1 MAKIRT
7 LEFLPEIFKTSTN
20 AQFLGATLDQLV
32 NEPKTETLQGYV
44 GSKFGYGVNAK
55 DYYVTEPN
63 KTRTDYQLAP
73 GTAFLNTNQSTAKDF
88 LTYPELIDALQLK
101 GGVTLDN
108 SRLFKSQFYS
118 WDSFTDLDKLINFN
132 QYYWIPDGPPA
143 VTVASA
149 TVFSESDYIVT
160 DTSNAYSIKALGAA
174 SGSLN
179 PTLTLLRGGSYRFAV
194 NQETQFWIQ
203 GVPGVTGLDGAE
215 DTRQVLGVNNNGAST
230 GYVTFTV
237 PSREAQNEFL
247 FPGNNTVGVVST
259 KLFSE
264 INGLTVSQVGNI
276 DGLTSLEGLT
286 VMFYQT
292 DEPNEVGFV
301 QSFFDESGANYDV
314 NLTSPQIVA
323 PVTLSIN
330 ETTATQLKLS
340 SGTTADLTQNQTVT
354 FTAVPEADPL
364 LGGLDVDTI
373 YYVKDIVD
381 ATTFTISL
389 TLNGATLSLTPETG
403 TMIANINE
411 GLWEEGFYTNVNEN
425 FYTITYVGDP
435 TDPTIRLIP
444 AGVIPTE
451 EKITAEFGTSYIGL
465 DFYRSLAGEITR
477 VPYLSSLLD
486 TLYYQDGTNANKV
499 GSIKLIESNLTNT
512 VNVNT
517 DIIGQK
523 TFTSTNGVIFT
534 NGLKVQFNGDIV
546 PSSYLTGEYY
556 VQGVGESINLIPTTD
571 LTVPEDFTGTN
582 FIPYDSLPYSIGNF
596 DTELFIPVNQDYIT
610 VGRNSINRNAW
621 SRSNRWFHIDVI
633 NATADY
639 NNDPTIVTTYATG
652 SAKAKR
658 PIIEFYPNLKLF
670 DSGTIA
676 KAPVDFIDTRTTN
689 VFDQVANKKQYY
701 PDIETYTSYTA
712 TIAGVVGQTST
723 TITIPTTDIY
733 TKFDVNMYV
742 TDSNFALPNNTKI
755 TAIEVVGTNTVL
767 TVEFLNSTVVGQT
780 NVSIVG
786 SDTTVNNYELFS
798 GARVVFTA
806 DTNLEVRNKIYVVG
820 FSTIT
825 FGTAPVITLTEA
837 EDGLCLV
844 DDQTV
849 ALRGYNYQGST
860 FWFNGTLW
868 DEAQQK
874 LTVNQ
879 APEFDIFDKNGI
891 SLGDSTVYQGTS
903 FLGNK
908 LFAYG
913 RGTGVNDA
921 ILGFPLRY
929 SAVDN
934 VGDISFD
941 CSLNVDSFSYVTGTN
956 PVTEKVNTG
965 YVYDYSTRTKKTRE
979 LGWQTA
985 LAPSVQYQVFELEYT
1000 TGTTA
1005 EFTCDVAVI
1014 PEADDSWPRIQVYVN
1029 NVYLLDTEYTITQ
1042 TDKTTTVTLN
1052 TAPAID
1058 TPVQILILSKQ
1069 TSATAYYSIPI
1080 NLSNNP
1086 FNTDLEIADIGD
1098 IRSQY
1103 QDIFIN
1109 NPNSTGTIFGSNNLR
1124 DLGNLVPYGTKI
1136 IQNSASLVL
1145 PSVFLRKSEH
1155 NLFNALQYNSNQYVQ
1170 YKQQLVKTVNDTEW
1184 ERRFDPSYILDTAL
1198 EQIVSAKSEN
1208 DSFFWSDMLPSQAPY
1223 KSNVYNFANALEE
1236 SIYPLAQTYDFTE
1249 ANYKGVLV
1257 YLTRTTSGT
1266 TTTTQLIRDVDYVV
1280 STTAPSLTVTK
1291 DLEAGDIVTIK
1302 EYNQTYGNFVPNTPT
1317 KLGLYPKWKPEIVL
1331 DPNYSTPTYMLRGHD
1346 GSYTSLYTLDYTPA
1360 TGLTDFRDQALLEFE
1375 TRIYTN
1381 IKLSTI
1387 VPIEAYE
1394 VLPGFFRES
1403 TYSTEDYL
1411 KIYASQFLNWAGQ
1424 NRIDYKTQT
1433 GYTSANEFSYNYFES
1448 GNKLT
1453 DTPIYQGY
1461 WRGVYEYFYGTS
1473 QPNVAPWEML
1483 GFSQIPSWWT
1493 TRYGPAP
1500 YTKDN
1505 GVMWGD
1511 IEAGIIYNTGGTTS
1525 VTVDELK
1532 RPGLSKIIPVDDHG
1546 DLLSPFDALIGNYD
1560 ANTFKRDWK
1569 VGDDAPAEFSYR
1581 RSSAYP
1587 YDLMRIFALTRPAD
1601 FFNLS
1606 ADLDNYKYNTEFK
1619 QYLVND
1625 RSHLNISN
1633 IEIYGSGT
1641 AKTSYINW
1649 IVDYE
1654 KQQGVDATT
1663 EITKLLDNLDVRLV
1677 YRLAGFSDK
1686 TLLKFFVEKATPN
1699 SDNSSLLI
1707 PDESYSVLLHDNQ
1720 PNDQLKFSS
1729 VIIQVV
1735 ENGWKVFGNSQ
1746 DQAYFTIDTPINNG
1760 KTSEVAVDDYSVKI
1774 AQDYTTKT
1782 VNEQLVPYGTQ
1793 FFTFQGLS
1801 QFLASYGAWLS
1812 RKGMIFDN
1820 IENGIEI
1827 NWNIMIKEYLYWTQ
1841 FNWEKGSLLT
1851 VNPSAQNLKIEK
1863 ESDIVQ
1869 PLTIEQDNFLLNQN
1883 LYPIAL
1889 KDLAIERLD
1898 TKFQSK
1904 TLNAGD
1910 VMAYGQFNM
1919 SNIEHGIVF
1928 DNNTVFNDVIYNLT
1942 TGLRQQR
1949 IYLRGTKTAEWN
1961 GTVNASGFILN
1972 QDNVYEWKTAY
1983 KYAKGEIVKYKN
1995 KFFTAIRTIEPAA
2008 KFEETNWV
2016 ETDYNDIQKGLLPNS
2031 ATRSYESTL
2040 YYNSNTANLEND
2052 ADQLSFS
2059 LIGFRPRDYL
2069 SSVNLS
2075 DITQVNVYKN
2085 LIQTKGTTNAV
2096 SAFKG
2101 TNLPTGSIDYDVY
2114 ENWAILSGE
2123 FGGTLNSN
2131 FVDFRLD
2138 QAKLT
2143 GNPGT
2148 VSLTEGTPTIG
2159 AQQEVSV
2166 HNLFNYAR
2174 PIDGPNILST
2184 LQYEDPLSLYPTAG
2198 YVNYDDVK
2206 MAAYYYNDLGLRA
2219 VNSNGKQIPINEFYV
2234 RDYMWIA
2241 NFKEQWRVYSIKPVA
2256 RVVKVTPNT
2265 NNTTTITFDT
2275 RHGLSKL
2282 DPVSFINV
2290 APNVNGYY
2298 LVTRINNLT
2307 EITINLSLEEPPTTL
2322 NGNGLG
2328 LSFVDQ
2334 RVAQPADIKDLD
2346 LNEAEFSKNTVWVDE
2361 ASDGNWGVYQKS
2373 INYSLTKNLNRADG
2387 QTFGSAVAYTPRMG
2401 YLIGDSS
2408 AGKVYR
2414 YGYNATTGN
2423 FDEDTG
2429 SLLTGATSFGTAIA
2443 YSKNLFVISE
2453 PETTADPLGT
2463 STLRIYTL
2471 NDSVLSDD
2479 ITLLQTFTS
2488 ANGSGTSLAIS
2499 EDQNYIFAGNPLDN
2513 NVDVYNRQ
2521 RIPMNVGA
2529 NIMVTGQTYIIT
2541 SVGTTDFTTIGAI
2554 ESKVGIVFVYN
2565 GDPEVGTGTV
2575 NQISYEAIGQIDGT
2589 AAPVNA
2595 QAGDKFGFSI
2605 SVDNSAD
2612 CISIGAPDTKS
2623 PTNKE
2628 KWGTNY
2634 VYSRLVQSIESQY
2647 NALPNQPQQYPLAW
2661 STLFLSRTA
2670 SDVTSSV
2677 ITANASM
2684 TGYSNGDPVVFN
2696 EGGNYGTTG
2705 ITPNQVYYLS
2715 DITGSTFKLKESR
2728 SSATTLTFTDD
2739 TVSFTVLVQTE
2750 PLLVS
2755 VNGSIVDDNNYGV
2768 GGGQITSGLRYF
2780 GDIKAGDIITI
2791 SSRNIQWV
2799 QTMVPDADDRVGVQL
2814 GYATDMTSYG
2824 SEVLMG
2830 APGEIRIDGA
2840 KQTDGSVYR
2849 YTNAGGKYGSV
2860 IGTTD
2865 TALTT
2870 DRKLL
2875 INGFLVELSSG
2886 FNATQCASLINQ
2898 YGITNVTASASEGKL
2913 IISIISSSLALV
2925 NEKLKLQAPNTDT
2938 FTELG
2943 FNIYTKTQVINAPHN
2958 VSRTLFGNTIKFDE
2972 SDSVVISAPVSTRFL
2987 GTTFDFIDDENLDND
3002 TIFDNNATR
3011 FVDTWDNAG
3020 AVYMYDYLA
3029 NYNGSIADPGAFV
3042 YAQNLNSQ
3050 DQNYGFEPQYGT
3062 ALDFTNNQVV
3072 IGTPNLSFGDLEGQ
3086 VTLFQNSGTAKDWI
3100 LYRQSAPIVD
3110 INRIQNSQIY
3120 SAETNDTLIN
3130 LDYMDP
3136 MQEKLLGVVRENID
3150 YVNSVDPATYNSEIG
3165 GVNAGLTWGADQ
3177 VGHIWFD
3184 TSKTRWINYHQNDV
3198 TYNGRFWGQVF
3209 PGSDVAC
3216 YTWVKSILAPAGYTG
3231 PGTVKTGTQYSVEAE
3246 LDASNTVTPC
3256 YYYWVRNTDI
3266 VNTEINKTL
3275 SDRTLQQYISN
3286 PSRSGVAYFAPLL
3299 QNTFALYN
3307 SQSYI
3312 NTTDSVFHIG
3322 YATGTNDDP
3331 SHQEFNLIKDGQP
3344 DDFLPGLPKLGP
3356 QTSTNRPEGLYD
3368 RLLDSLSGV
3377 DEVGEVVP
3385 NPYLPK
3391 AVQSGVLARPRQSFF
3406 FSRFLGLENYLEYAN
3421 KVLAE
3426 YPIAETR
3433 QDATYLFASGTYYNT
3448 ADYWSYINWWLPTT
3462 NPVGQYNNNTKSTVS
3477 VAIYADLAKL
3487 TVDVNTIAT
3496 VEANGDGKWEMY
3508 RYDGNE
3514 VWTRIG
3520 LENGTIEFNIY
3531 LWNYALGKT
3540 GFGDNFFDTD
3550 SFDEYPSEE
3559 TRFIIRA
3566 LNEQIYIDELVAFR
3580 NKSLIILFEYIQSET
3595 DESQNYLPWLNK
3607 TSLVDVSHVIREL
3620 KPIQNYQQDNQEFL
3634 SGYINEAK
3642 PYHVVIKDFLFKY
3655 TGIDTFQGNITDFDL
3670 PAEWNE
3676 AEQSYI
3682 SPQLVYDNVDSPSE
3696 FLPFFIWQ
3704 TPAYSNWYNNYGLSL
3719 VGQTDYQITE
3729 LNDYM
3734 TIGSVVAMVDNAS
3747 GFPINGTIQIDK
3759 EIISYSFVDR
3769 ALNILG
3775 GLQRGL
3781 NGTEPTTHLP
3791 GAKIITDLPA
3801 VVILDGGKNY
3811 IEPPKITAYI
3821 DLVKY
3826 PAPRVEAQLEAVM
3839 SVDSVISVNVINPG
3853 EGYAVLPEIR
3863 IAPAEQLFFTN
3874 ADINS
3879 TLHTIKLFAPSLQT
3893 GNLIQYKDDSTSG
3906 ATVTRLVDGQWY
3918 YINVLETVPTT
3929 VVALYTS
3936 FNDAVNE
3943 TNRVELS
3950 AGTVDGDFV
3959 LNVGAKASAV
3969 TSSSPTRE
3977 INSAM
3982 RFDRTSYTSQILD
3995 WEANVFYG
4003 SFFAGSYF
4011 NSENVASS
4019 AISLQATQPPIAD
4032 ISASAQGA
4040 VFEVVSVAND
4050 NEVLYTTFARRVTNT
4065 VSTGNKVRL
4074 NPYDESNGELNSSG
4088 STIGFYVGM
4097 PIKFAGAT
4105 IGGIVD
4111 NTVYYVNSVLNITD
4125 FTISETSGGAVK
4137 SLTTA
4142 TASSA
4147 GMSAFAGEV
4156 TDTAVLTLNYP
4167 GLLTATATEAVT
4179 NKITIPQSVI
4189 GTGGTDGFYIGI
4201 PLFFTGTMI
4210 GGIEENDVYYVTTV
4224 VDDETITISSL
4235 ATPLTTT
4242 VSATTTS
4249 TNIITVAD
4257 TTGISVNDP
4266 IIFNTMVDASGN
4278 KLTSYGG
4285 IASGTVYYVNEIV
4298 SLTELKIAVNV
4309 NVTPLA
4315 LTTVTTG
4322 SALLTN
4328 QKDTVDL
4335 TTATGSMLM
4344 NVSLPVS
4351 PGQVDG
4357 QKFTMYNT
4365 SSYYTDINTGVLTNT
4380 LDRAC
4385 YATIIG
4391 DAGEGT
4397 ENRIALS
4404 DQDRGTFNFYVG
4416 MPIQFNSVPG
4426 GAGISTGVTYFLYDF
4441 STDGDKDTYIKVDCT
4456 STSSTGNQITCADTS
4471 SLWLNMPITFTG
4483 VGLGNIVVG
4492 TEYYVKAIV
4501 DATHFTISEIAG
4513 GTVFTLANDNGPMVG
4528 TGNPWIRLKTTQ
4540 GGATQDVTIT
4550 ADTNTAFSLTQSPT
4564 TDAIFD
4570 IGYKLGGYR
4579 AILSNA
4585 GVGYAIT
4592 NKITISGNEVGGT
4605 SPTNDVTLEVDEV
4618 DANGVITS
4626 LIVSGEPNDLTTNY
4640 YLKVTGQHTLKVYSD
4655 ARMTV
4660 PVSGIGFEFG
4670 GFTTTDVTGCTS
4682 GTDSITLTSVAGFSL
4697 NDEVIFEGTV
4707 PNNTI
4712 DATTSTSYYIKS
4724 IDTGTNEVTISTNP
4738 GGSVVN
4744 VITTVSISGLT
4755 LSKAGSYAFLPEP
4768 FYFNQSIIKYLD
4780 RVYRCVISNNDPD
4793 FIIGKWEELRSD
4805 NRILNALDR
4814 VEGYYQPSINMPGVD
4829 LDQLFTGTSYPNA
4842 VYLGNA
4848 FAPEDQ
4854 FTVDTILKDEPF
4866 YPTGVSITSVLW
4878 NGTSYLA
4885 SANFDKYTGVI
4896 ASIEGQSW
4904 STKQIS
4910 NQVVGATDIVYGNGL
4925 YVMTTTNTATPIYR
4939 SNDGVTWTT
4948 NGWFTPYGALPY
4960 DSNPYSSTSL
4970 SIAAMALQSTAYR
4983 NNYYVSVG
4991 DDIVNS
4997 PDTYVWTERKTYDTQ
5012 FAVTLYGVSSIDTT
5026 GFGGFIAVGKGKK
5039 FDYSTGVTELID
5051 TNIIAYSYEPTGEF
5065 WQDGPSLTPNG
5076 LYGVTSNGTIAV
5088 AVGENDVKYQ
5098 TDNGGDWTG
5107 INEVSVV
5114 SINEPSNQ
5122 LNVTSTAGFLD
5133 ADPVRV
5139 TDSFGGL
5146 TAGTTY
5152 YVDVVGSTQVEIF
5165 TDAGL
5170 TSQVTLVDAVIP
5182 LDCRLF
5188 LYDADSQTL
5197 RDVIYADSIW
5207 MTVGDNGRIQT
5218 SSNGLRWT
5226 TRTSGTTQNLNGV
5239 TYAPET
5245 DTFKVVGDNN
5255 VILESTDSG
5264 VTWTLSGVFTVE
5276 KPVYDVKGSDF
5287 TDGYGPE
5294 ELVPGLVKD
5303 NLNMTVVSRP
5313 GTVWDA
5319 TLYSHTGFNVV
5330 SRVVAPTTEFQVD
5343 YSFDQFVQYPLDLT
5357 IQIIDAT
5364 TGLGTGLETSAYSVN
5379 WITKVITL
5387 NTPLTFAPKQSLRI
5401 DVYEVGNG
5409 NQLVKGC
5416 TDTDPIRQI
5425 AQTGFDDIYLNCN
5438 YSATFFQGSG
5448 VIRTGSH
5455 SIEVEATETIANGDT
5470 IVCVNI
5476 KDFTANDPISFQGV
5490 VFGGIAEDI
5499 TYYVKS
5505 ISTATNSI
5513 TISESYD
5520 SSTGL
5525 AGPIKSLTDAT
5536 GSMIVNIQTGTGT
5549 VWTDPLVYHNGSRLV
5564 LGKTNSISRTKASNN
5579 AITTGTT
5586 VGLSVG
5592 NRIQFAADMFGS
5604 DITPNQVYYI
5614 KTIVDNNEF
5623 TISETNGGTVV
5634 TLTDQA
5640 GISSYVTNDYA
5651 IDKQPNGIQAKLVLA
5666 NPTNYVNG
5674 TDYLVYSIFG
5684 DSGDPSQYGYSVP
5697 EIQEFIGDGS
5707 TASFAMSNYNG
5718 GDNPLN
5724 AIVEVDGLRLTN
5736 TQYEVDNGANTVLFF
5751 APPAIGAKISV
5762 LTYNN
5767 TERQYLTTQYGI
5779 AGTSGSSITTVTVTA
5794 TTHTEGTFDEDTPD
5808 TETYDQDTPTI
5819 VMYDELLD
5827 TLTCAD
5833 TSVLT
5838 VDEPIVFSNPTIGGI
5853 TAGVTYYILQIIDST
5868 TFTISLEIGGT
5879 PVTVTTDSGSMI
5891 GTSNAIT
5898 VANITNIETG
5908 QEDPLRVT
5916 QATATAATSNQITFD
5931 TTAGFVIDQQ
5941 IYFQGTNFGGLV
5953 QGTVYFVAS
5962 IVDSTT
5968 ATIKDQTGATV
5979 TLSTATGLMVTTC
5992 GGNPTTRITTGIPHS
6007 LATDQLVV
6015 LDGIYGSVELNG
6027 NSYYVRV
6034 FDQYRFEIYT
6044 QVYNPALDAVNYP
6057 VTNISTYISGG
6068 YVWRQGTFFLVTTQA
6083 TVTTASNSRIT
6094 CNSTAD
6100 LVVNNKVIFTQ
6111 QGQVAGAAVLGGL
6124 TQGTTYYIKQILSS
6138 TQFTIGLTRN
6148 AGTAV
6153 TLTDDTGIMNVTQ
6166 WEQHDVQRLWVTV
6179 NGYRL
6184 PSSKLR
6190 VGVDNEVSILTEIS
6204 PGDVVIMTNMI
6215 PNATPDEEIYLNAVN
6230 TTGEQ
6235 SIYRANVQAR
6245 TWLSQPIFPLSQV
6258 IYVGDVTRVTDNVIQ
6273 NVIAPS
6279 PVNNLYS
6286 IGLTADKNILSGVT
6300 VLNNTTGNTLDTDTY
6315 EVVVENLSPILKITD
6330 GSYISAGDSLKI
6342 TSLEGNVLYING
6354 EQIKFTT
6361 INFDNNS
6368 VSGLQRGANGTGV
6381 QEYIAKYTEVFS
6393 LLSNNRLP
6401 DLYIDQSWNSY
6412 TFNTTE
6418 GDPLQ
6423 ISTTTPAQFLQ
6434 TDIT

>member
-32 NEPKTETLQGYV
+32 NEPSTQTLQGYV

-63 KTRTDYQLAP
+63 KTRTDYQLSP
-73 GTAFLNTNQSTAKDF
+73 GTTFLNENQSTAKDF
-88 LTYPELIDALQLK
+88 VSYPELIDALKLK

-108 SRLFKSQFYS
+108 SRLFKSEFYS

-132 QYYWIPDGPPA
+132 QYYWIPEGPPA
-143 VTVASA
+143 VTIASA

-194 NQETQFWIQ
+194 NQKTQFWIQ
-203 GVPGVTGLDGAE
+203 GVPGTSGLEGAQ
-215 DTRQVLGVNNNGAST
+215 DTRQILGVNNNGANT

-247 FPGNNTVGVVST
+247 FPGSNNVGVVST

-264 INGLTVSQVGNI
+264 VNGLTVSEVGNI
-276 DGLTSLEGLT
+276 DGVTSLEGLT

-292 DEPNEVGFV
+292 SEPNEVGFV

-314 NLTSPQIVA
+314 NLTSPEIVA
-323 PVTLSIN
+323 PVTLAID

-354 FTAVPEADPL
+354 FTAVPSSDPL

-373 YYVKDIVD
+373 YYVKDIID
-381 ATTFTISL
+381 STSFTISA
-389 TLNGATLSLTPETG
+389 TLNGTTLALTPQTG
-403 TMIANINE
+403 SMVANINE

-425 FYTITYVGDP
+425 FYTITYVGDS
-435 TDPTIRLIP
+435 TNPTIRLIP
-444 AGVIPTE
+444 AGVIPTD
-451 EKITAEFGTSYIGL
+451 EKISIEFGTTYIGL
-465 DFYRSLAGEITR
+465 DFYRSQTGEILR
-477 VPYLSSLLD
+477 IPYLSALLD

-512 VNVNT
+512 VNVDT

-534 NGLKVQFNGDIV
+534 NGLKVQFNGDII

-571 LTVPEDFTGTN
+571 LVVPEDFTGTN
-582 FIPYDSLPYSIGNF
+582 YIPYDTLNYSIGNF
-596 DTELFIPVNQDYIT
+596 DTELFIPVDQDYIT
-610 VGRNSINRNAW
+610 IGRNSINRNSW
-621 SRSNRWFHIDVI
+621 SRSNRWFHVDVI

-652 SAKAKR
+652 KNKAKR

-670 DSGTIA
+670 DAGTIA
-676 KAPVDFIDTRTTN
+676 KLPVDFIDTRTTN
-689 VFDQVANKKQYY
+689 AFEQVANKKQYY

-712 TIAGVVGQTST
+712 SITGVTGTST

-733 TKFDVNMYV
+733 NTFATGMYI
-742 TDSNFALPNNTKI
+742 TDSNFALPNNTQI
-755 TAIEVVGTNTVL
+755 TDVSVSGVNTVL
-767 TVEFLNSTVVGQT
+767 TVSFANSTVVGQT

-798 GARVVFTA
+798 GARVIFTA
-806 DTNLEVRNKIYVVG
+806 DTNAEVKNKIYVVG

-825 FGTAPVITLTEA
+825 FGSAPVITLTES
-837 EDGLCLV
+837 EDSPCLV

-860 FWFNGTLW
+860 FWFNGTVW

-879 APEFDIFDKNGI
+879 APNFDIYDKNGI
-891 SLGDSTVYQGTS
+891 SFGDATVYQGTS

-913 RGTGVNDA
+913 RGTGANDA
-921 ILGFPLRY
+921 VLGFPIRY

-941 CSLNVDSFSYVTGTN
+941 CSLNVDSFSYVTGTT
-956 PVTEKVNTG
+956 PVTSKVNTG
-965 YVYDYSTRTKKTRE
+965 YVFDYSTRTTKTRE

-985 LAPSVQYQVFELEYT
+985 VAPSVQYQIFELEYT
-1000 TGTTA
+1000 KGTTA
-1005 EFTCDVAVI
+1005 EFTCDVAVLPI
-1014 PEADDSWPRIQVYVN
+1014 DTTVDSWPRIQVYVN
-1029 NVYLLDTEYTITQ
+1029 NIYQLETTYTITE
-1042 TDKTTTVTLN
+1042 TDTTTKITLN
-1052 TAPAID
+1052 TAPTVD
-1058 TPVQILILSKQ
+1058 TPIQILVLSKQ
-1069 TSATAYYSIPI
+1069 TSKTAYYSIPI

-1103 QDIFIN
+1103 QDIFVN
-1109 NPNSTGTIFGSNNLR
+1109 NPNSAGTIFGINNLR

-1136 IQNSASLVL
+1136 IQNSAPVVL

-1155 NLFNALQYNSNQYVQ
+1155 NLFDALQFNSSQYVQ
-1170 YKQQLVKTVNDTEW
+1170 YKQQLVKTVNDTDW
-1184 ERRFDPSYILDTAL
+1184 AQRFNPSYILDTAL
-1198 EQIVSAKSEN
+1198 ETMVSAKSEG
-1208 DSFFWSDMLPSQAPY
+1208 DSFFWSDMIPSQAPY
-1223 KSNVYNFANALEE
+1223 KTNTYTFANALQE
-1236 SIYPLAQTYDFTE
+1236 SIYPLTQTYNFKT

-1257 YLTRTTSGT
+1257 YLTRTTSGVT
-1266 TTTTQLIRDVDYVV
+1266 KTTQLIRDVDYIV

-1291 DLEAGDIVTIK
+1291 DLIAGDVVTIK

-1317 KLGLYPKWKPEIVL
+1317 KLGLYPKWKPEVVL
-1331 DPNYSTPTYMLRGHD
+1331 DPNYSVPTYMLRGHD
-1346 GSYTSLYTLDYTPA
+1346 GSYTSLYTLNYTPA

-1375 TRIYTN
+1375 TRIYNN
-1381 IKLSTI
+1381 IKLSTV
-1387 VPIEAYE
+1387 VPIERYE

-1403 TYSTEDYL
+1403 TYSSADFL
-1411 KIYASQFLNWAGQ
+1411 KIYGSQFLNWAGQ

-1433 GYTSANEFSYNYFES
+1433 GYTSADKFSYNYYQS
-1448 GNKLT
+1448 ANKLT
-1453 DTPIYQGY
+1453 NTVIDQGY

-1473 QPNVAPWEML
+1473 QPNIAPWEML
-1483 GFSQIPSWWT
+1483 GFSEMPTWWT
-1493 TRYGPAP
+1493 AQYGAAP
-1500 YTKDN
+1500 YTNSN
-1505 GVMWGD
+1505 GVMWAD

-1532 RPGLSKIIPVDDHG
+1532 RPGLSTILPVDDHG
-1546 DLLSPFDALIGNYD
+1546 DLLSPFDAIVGNYD

-1581 RSSAYP
+1581 RSSSYP
-1587 YDLMRIFALTRPAD
+1587 FDLMRIFALTRPAE

-1625 RSHLNISN
+1625 RSHLDIGA
-1633 IEIYGSGT
+1633 IQIYGNGT

-1649 IVDYE
+1649 IVDFE

-1663 EITKLLDNLDVRLV
+1663 EITTLLDNLDVRLV

-1686 TLLKFFVEKATPN
+1686 ALLKFFVEKATPN

-1707 PDESYSVLLHDNQ
+1707 PDESYAVLLHDNQ

-1735 ENGWKVFGNSQ
+1735 SNGWKVFGNSQ
-1746 DQAYFTIDTPINNG
+1746 TQAYFTTDTPISNG
-1760 KTSEVAVDDYSVKI
+1760 KTTSIEVDDYTVKV
-1774 AQDYTTKT
+1774 ADNYSTT
-1782 VNEQLVPYGTQ
+1782 EREELIVPYGTQ
-1793 FFTFQGLS
+1793 FYTYQALS
-1801 QFLASYGAWLS
+1801 QFLASYGAWLE
-1812 RKGMIFDN
+1812 RKGMVFDN
-1820 IENGIEI
+1820 IENGIEL
-1827 NWNIMIKEYLYWTQ
+1827 NWNVMIKEYLYWSQ
-1841 FNWEKGSLLT
+1841 FNWELGSLIT
-1851 VNPSAQNLKIEK
+1851 VNPSAQDFKIQK

-1869 PLTIEQDNFLLNQN
+1869 PLTIEQENFLLNQN
-1883 LYPIAL
+1883 LYPIAI

-1898 TKFQSK
+1898 TKFHVK
-1904 TLNAGD
+1904 TLNSGD
-1910 VMAYGQFNM
+1910 VMAYGQFNL
-1919 SNIEHGIVF
+1919 SNIEHGVVF
-1928 DNNTVFNDVIYNLT
+1928 DNNTLFNDVIYNLI
-1942 TGLRQQR
+1942 TGLRQNR

-1972 QDNVYEWKTAY
+1972 QDNVYEWKPAY

-1995 KFFTAIRTIEPAA
+1995 KFFTANKTIESAA

-2040 YYNSNTANLEND
+2040 YYNSNTANLEKD

-2085 LIQTKGTTNAV
+2085 LIKLKGTTNAV

-2101 TNLPTGSIDYDVY
+2101 TTLSTGGINYDVY

-2131 FVDFRLD
+2131 FVDFKLNE
-2138 QAKLT
+2138 AKLT
-2143 GNPGT
+2143 GNPGI
-2148 VSLTEGTPTIG
+2148 VSLTEGTPTFG

-2184 LQYEDPLSLYPTAG
+2184 LTKEDPLSLYPTAG

-2219 VNSNGKQIPINEFYV
+2219 VNSNGKQIPIQDFYV

-2241 NFKEQWRVYSIKPVA
+2241 NFKEQWRVYSIKPVG
-2256 RVVKVTPNT
+2256 RVINVTPNT
-2265 NNTTTITFDT
+2265 NNTTTITFAE

-2290 APNVNGYY
+2290 APNVDGYY
-2298 LVTRINNLT
+2298 LVTTVNNLT
-2307 EITINLSLEEPPTTL
+2307 EITINLSLEEPPTIL
-2322 NGNGLG
+2322 DGNGLG
-2328 LSFVDQ
+2328 LTFVNQ
-2334 RVAQPADIKDLD
+2334 RVAQPADIADLD

-2414 YGYNATTGN
+2414 YGYNTTTGN

-2429 SLLTGATSFGTAIA
+2429 SLLTGGTSFGTAIA

-2453 PETTADPLGT
+2453 PATTTGAFGS

-2471 NDSVLSDD
+2471 NDTVLSDD
-2479 ITLLQTFTS
+2479 ITLLQTFTGPEG
-2488 ANGSGTSLAIS
+2488 AGTSLAIS
-2499 EDQNYIFAGNPLDN
+2499 DDQEWIYSGSPLSN
-2513 NVDVYNRQ
+2513 QIEVYNRQ
-2521 RIPMNVGA
+2521 HIPLNAGFFT
-2529 NIMVTGQTYIIT
+2529 IGETYTIT
-2541 SVGTTDFTTIGAI
+2541 SVGTTDFKALGALDD
-2554 ESKVGIVFVYN
+2554 KVGIVFN
-2565 GDPEVGTGTV
+2565 ATGVGTGTGTAD
-2575 NQISYEAIGQIDGT
+2575 QISYVELAEIEGT
-2589 AAPVNA
+2589 AAPVSA
-2595 QAGDKFGFSI
+2595 VAGDNFGFSV
-2605 SVDNSAD
+2605 SCDSNGD
-2612 CISIGAPDTKS
+2612 TISIGAPNTKS
-2623 PTNKE
+2623 PTTKE

-2634 VYSRLVQSIESQY
+2634 VYSRLVQNIESQY
-2647 NALPNQPQQYPLAW
+2647 TAIPNQPQHYPLAW
-2661 STLFLSRTA
+2661 DTVFSARTA
-2670 SDVTSSV
+2670 TAVASNV
-2677 ITANASM
+2677 ITF
-2684 TGYSNGDPVVFN
+2684 TGTAIDATFTNTSVAFN
-2696 EGGNYGTTG
+2696 EGGSFGNSG
-2705 ITPNQVYYLS
+2705 ITPNKVYYMQYVS
-2715 DITGSTFKLKESR
+2715 AQTFSLKESR
-2728 SSATTLTFTDD
+2728 STNAVITLIDEPSVTF
-2739 TVSFTVLVQTE
+2739 SIFPQIE
-2750 PLLVS
+2750 SLLVK
-2755 VNGSIVDDNNYGV
+2755 VNGTFVNDNNYAV
-2768 GGGQITSGLRYF
+2768 GGGQLDFRYF
-2780 GDIKAGDIITI
+2780 GDIRAGDIITV

-2799 QTMVPDADDRVGVQL
+2799 QSMIPDADDRVGVQL

-2824 SEVLMG
+2824 SEILMG

-2849 YTNAGGKYGSV
+2849 YTNGGGKYGTV
-2860 IGTTD
+2860 IGTGV

-2870 DRKLL
+2870 ETKLL
-2875 INGFLVELSSG
+2875 INGYLVVLPSG
-2886 FNATQCASLINQ
+2886 SNASQCSSLINQ
-2898 YGITNVTASASEGKL
+2898 YGITNVTSSATADGKL
-2913 IISIISSSLALV
+2913 IISTINTSLALV
-2925 NEKLKLQAPNTDT
+2925 NEKLLLQAPSTT
-2938 FTELG
+2938 AFAELG
-2943 FNIYTKTQVINAPHN
+2943 FAIYDKTQVIIAPHN

-3011 FVDTWDNAG
+3011 FVDTWDSAG

-3029 NYNGSIADPGAFV
+3029 NYNGSIADPGKFV

-3062 ALDFTNNQVV
+3062 ALDFTNNQVI
-3072 IGTPNLSFGDLEGQ
+3072 IGTPNLSYGNLEGQ
-3086 VTLFQNSGTAKDWI
+3086 ITLFQNSGTAKDWS
-3100 LYRQSAPIVD
+3100 LYRQTSAIVD

-3136 MQEKLLGVVRENID
+3136 MQEKLLGSVRENID

-3165 GVNAGLTWGADQ
+3165 GVNAGLVWGAPQ
-3177 VGHIWFD
+3177 TGKIWFD
-3184 TSKTRWINYHQNDV
+3184 TSRTRWLNYHQNDV
-3198 TYNGRFWGQVF
+3198 TYNARHWGRVF
-3209 PGSDVAC
+3209 PGSNVSC
-3216 YTWVKSILAPAGYTG
+3216 YTWVKSTVTPAQYQG
-3231 PGTVKTGTQYSVEAE
+3231 PGIPKANTQYSVEAD
-3246 LDASNTVTPC
+3246 LNASNTVTTC
-3256 YYYWVRNTDI
+3256 YYFWVRDTNI
-3266 VNTEINKTL
+3266 VNSEIDKTL
-3275 SDRTLQQYISN
+3275 SDTTLQQYITN
-3286 PSRSGVAYFAPLL
+3286 PSRSGVAFFAPLL

-3307 SQSYI
+3307 TQSYI

-3322 YATGTNDDP
+3322 FAVGNNDDP
-3331 SHQEFNLIKDGQP
+3331 SHQEFNLIKDGLA
-3344 DDFLPGLPKLGP
+3344 DDFLPGLPKFGP

-3433 QDATYLFASGTYYNT
+3433 QDATYLFATGTYYDT
-3448 ADYWSYINWWLPTT
+3448 SDYWSYVNWWLPTT
-3462 NPVGQYNNNTKSTVS
+3462 NPAGQYNNNTKSTVS

-3487 TVDVNTIAT
+3487 DVVTKTIAT

-3508 RYDGNE
+3508 RYDGND

-3520 LENGTIEFNIY
+3520 LENGTIKFNLY
-3531 LWNYALGKT
+3531 LWNYASGKT
-3540 GFGDNFFDTD
+3540 GFGDNFFDTA

-3559 TRFIIRA
+3559 TRWIIRA

-3580 NKSLIILFEYIQSET
+3580 NTSLIILFEYIQSET

-3655 TGIDTFQGNITDFDL
+3655 TGIDTYQGNITDFDL

-3676 AEQSYI
+3676 TTQSYI
-3682 SPQLVYDNVDSPSE
+3682 SPQLVYANVDTDE
-3696 FLPFFIWQ
+3696 EYLPTNALWQ
-3704 TPAYSNWYNNYGLSL
+3704 TSPYSNWYNNYGLSII
-3719 VGQTDYQITE
+3719 GQTDYQITE
-3729 LNDYM
+3729 LNEYI

-3747 GFPINGTIQIDK
+3747 GFPINGTIQIGK

-3791 GAKIITDLPA
+3791 GAQIIIDLPS

-3821 DLVKY
+3821 DLTKY

-3879 TLHTIKLFAPSLQT
+3879 TLHTIKLFAPSLAT
-3893 GNLIQYKDDSTSG
+3893 GNLIQYKDDAVSG
-3906 ATVTRLVDGQWY
+3906 AEVTRLVNNQWY
-3918 YINVLETVPTT
+3918 YINVLETTPTT
-3929 VVALYTS
+3929 VIALYTS
-3936 FNDAVNE
+3936 YDDAVNQI
-3943 TNRVELS
+3943 NRVQFT
-3950 AGTVDGDFV
+3950 AGTTDGDFA
-3959 LNVGAKASAV
+3959 LNVGAKASAI
-3969 TSSSPTRE
+3969 SSSRPTRE
-3977 INSAM
+3977 NEISM
-3982 RFDRTSYTSQILD
+3982 RFDRTSYTSQVLD

-4011 NSENVASS
+4011 NSENISS
-4019 AISLQATQPPIAD
+4019 SSISLQATQPPIAD

-4040 VFEVVSVAND
+4040 IFEISSVTND
-4050 NEVLYTTFARRVTNT
+4050 NEVLYTEFKRTVTNT
-4065 VSTGNKVRL
+4065 VATGNKVRL
-4074 NPYDESNGELNSSG
+4074 NPYDNATGELNSSG
-4088 STIGFYVGM
+4088 STIGFTVGM
-4097 PIKFAGAT
+4097 PIKFTGAV
-4105 IGGIVD
+4105 IGGII
-4111 NTVYYVNSVLNITD
+4111 NETVYYVNSILTVTD
-4125 FTISETSGGAVK
+4125 FTISETSGGAIK

-4142 TASSA
+4142 SSGTA
-4147 GMSAFAGEV
+4147 GMFAYAGEV

-4189 GTGGTDGFYIGI
+4189 GTGGTDGFYMGI

-4224 VDDETITISSL
+4224 VDNKTITIGTT

-4242 VSATTTS
+4242 VSATTTG
-4249 TNIITVAD
+4249 TNVITVAE
-4257 TTGISVNDP
+4257 TTGFSVNDSV
-4266 IIFNTMVDASGN
+4266 IFNTMVDASGN
-4278 KLTSYGG
+4278 TLTSYGG

-4309 NVTPLA
+4309 NVSPLA
-4315 LTTVTTG
+4315 LSTVTTG
-4322 SALLTN
+4322 SALVTN

-4335 TTATGSMLM
+4335 TTGTGSMLM
-4344 NVSLPVS
+4344 HVSLPVS

-4365 SSYYTDINTGVLTNT
+4365 SAYYTDITSGVLSKT
-4380 LDRAC
+4380 LDRVG
-4385 YATIIG
+4385 YATIAG
-4391 DAGEGT
+4391 DAAEAT
-4397 ENRIALS
+4397 NNRIALS
-4404 DQDRGTFNFYVG
+4404 DQDRGTFNFYKD
-4416 MPIQFNSVPG
+4416 MPIQFNSVPS
-4426 GAGISTGVTYFLYDF
+4426 GAGISTGVTYFIFDF
-4441 STDGDKDTYIKVDCT
+4441 SVNGDKSTYIKVDCS
-4456 STSSTGNQITCADTS
+4456 STSASTNRVTCIDTS
-4471 SLWLNMPITFTG
+4471 SLWVNMPITFTG

-4492 TEYYVKAIV
+4492 TEYYIK
-4501 DATHFTISEIAG
+4501 TIDS
-4513 GTVFTLANDNGPMVG
+4513 GTTFTLAEVSGGATFVLATDNGPMVG
-4528 TGNPWIRLKTTQ
+4528 TGNPWIRLSTTK
-4540 GGATQDVTIT
+4540 GGTQDVTL

-4564 TDAIFD
+4564 VNAIFD

-4579 AILSNA
+4579 AILSTA
-4585 GVGYAIT
+4585 GEGYAIT
-4592 NKITISGNEVGGT
+4592 NVITISGNEVGGT
-4605 SPTNDVTLEVDEV
+4605 TTPNDVRLEVDAV
-4618 DANGVITS
+4618 DANGAITS
-4626 LIVSGEPNDLTTNY
+4626 LIVSGEPNDLTNTY
-4640 YLKVTGQHTLKVYSD
+4640 YLKVTGQNTLKVYSD

-4660 PVSGIGFEFG
+4660 PVSGIGFDFG
-4670 GFTTTDVTGCTS
+4670 GFTTTNVTGCVS
-4682 GTDSITLTSVAGFSL
+4682 GTDSITLTSVTGFSL
-4697 NDEVIFEGTV
+4697 NDEVIFEGTI
-4707 PNNTI
+4707 PNSTI
-4712 DATTSTSYYIKS
+4712 DAVISTSYYIKT
-4724 IDTGTNEVTISTNP
+4724 IDTGANSITISTNP

-4744 VITTVSISGLT
+4744 VVTTVSLTGLT

-4780 RVYRCVISNNDPD
+4780 RVYRCVISNNDED

-4805 NRILNALDR
+4805 NRVLNALDR
-4814 VEGYYQPSINMPGVD
+4814 AEGYYQPSINMPGVD
-4829 LDQLFTGTSYPNA
+4829 LDQLFSGTSYPNA

-4854 FTVDTILKDEPF
+4854 FTVDTVLKDEPF
-4866 YPTGVSITSVLW
+4866 YPTGVSITGVSW
-4878 NGTSYLA
+4878 NGTKYLA
-4885 SANFDKYTGVI
+4885 SANFDQYTGVI
-4896 ASIEGQSW
+4896 SSIEGQSW
-4904 STKQIS
+4904 STKKIS
-4910 NQVVGATDIVYGNGL
+4910 NKIVGATDVVYGGGL

-4939 SNDGVTWTT
+4939 SADGIVWTT
-4948 NGWFTPYGALPY
+4948 NSTALTIPAIELN
-4960 DSNPYSSTSL
+4960 SV
-4970 SIAAMALQSTAYR
+4970 AYR
-4983 NNYYVSVG
+4983 NNYYVAVG
-4991 DDIVNS
+4991 KGIVNS
-4997 PDTYVWTERKTYDTQ
+4997 DNTYLWLNRKTYDTV
-5012 FAVTLYGVSSIDTT
+5012 FGVVLYGVNSIDTS

-5039 FDYSTGVTELID
+5039 YDYSTGVTELVD
-5051 TNIIAYSYEPTGEF
+5051 TNIIAYSFEPTGEF
-5065 WQDGPSLTPNG
+5065 WQDGPELTPYG
-5076 LYGVTSNGTIAV
+5076 LYGVVSNGTIAI
-5088 AVGENDVKYQ
+5088 AVGENDIKYQ
-5098 TDNGGDWTG
+5098 TNNGGNWTG

-5114 SINEPSNQ
+5114 SVNQSSNQ
-5122 LNVTSTAGFLD
+5122 LNVSSTAGFVD
-5133 ADPVRV
+5133 ADPIRF
-5139 TDSFGGL
+5139 TNTFGGL

-5152 YVDVVGSTQVEIF
+5152 YVDVISVTQVEIF

-5182 LDCRLF
+5182 VQCRME
-5188 LYDADSQTL
+5188 LYDATSQPL

-5218 SSNGLRWT
+5218 STDGLRWT
-5226 TRTSGTTQNLNGV
+5226 TQTSGTTQDLNGI
-5239 TYAPET
+5239 TYATET
-5245 DTFKVVGDNN
+5245 DTFVVVGDNN
-5255 VILESTDSG
+5255 VILQSTDSG
-5264 VTWTLSGVFTVE
+5264 VTWTATGVFTVE

-5287 TDGYGPE
+5287 ADGYGPE

-5303 NLNMTVVSRP
+5303 TLNMTIVSRP
-5313 GTVWDA
+5313 GTVWDV
-5319 TLYSHTGFNVV
+5319 TEYSHTGFNVV
-5330 SRVVAPTTEFQVD
+5330 SKVVAPTTEFQVD
-5343 YSFDQFVQYPLDLT
+5343 YSFDQYAQYPLDITLQT
-5357 IQIIDAT
+5357 IDAT
-5364 TGLGTGLETSAYSVN
+5364 TGLGTGLEKGAYSVN

-5387 NTPLTFAPKQSLRI
+5387 NTPLVFAPKQSLRI

-5416 TDTDPIRQI
+5416 TDTDPIRPI
-5425 AQTGFDDIYLNCN
+5425 AKTGFDDIYLNCN

-5455 SIEVEATETIANGDT
+5455 SIEVEATETIASGDT
-5470 IVCVNI
+5470 IVCVNV
-5476 KDFTANDPISFQGV
+5476 KDFTANDPISFQGI
-5490 VFGGIAEDI
+5490 VFGGIAEDT

-5525 AGPIKSLTDAT
+5525 AGPIKSVTDAT
-5536 GSMIVNIQTGTGT
+5536 GSMLVNIQTGTGT
-5549 VWTDPLVYHNGSRLV
+5549 VWTDPVLYHNGSRLI
-5564 LGKTNSISRTKASNN
+5564 LGKTNTISRTKASNN

-5586 VGLSVG
+5586 VGLSAG
-5592 NRIQFAADMFGS
+5592 NKIQFAADMFGT
-5604 DITPNQVYYI
+5604 DITPNTVYYI

-5623 TISETNGGTVV
+5623 TISATDGGTVI
-5634 TLTDQA
+5634 TLSDAA

-5651 IDKQPNGIQAKLVLA
+5651 IGIQPNGIQAKLTLA
-5666 NPTNYVNG
+5666 NPAGYVNN
-5674 TDYLVYSIFG
+5674 TDYIVYSIFG
-5684 DSGDPSQYGYSVP
+5684 DSADPSQYGYSVP
-5697 EIQEFIGDGS
+5697 EIQEYIGDGS

-5718 GDNPLN
+5718 GANAQN
-5724 AIVEVDGLRLTN
+5724 AIVEVNGLRQTN
-5736 TQYEVDNGANTVLFF
+5736 TSYQINDGANTVLFF
-5751 APPAIGAKISV
+5751 APPAVGAKVSV

-5779 AGTSGSSITTVTVTA
+5779 SGTSGSSFTTITVTA
-5794 TTHTEGTFDEDTPD
+5794 TTHLEGTFDEDTPNV
-5808 TETYDQDTPTI
+5808 ETYDQDTPTI
-5819 VMYDELLD
+5819 VTYDELLD

-5853 TAGVTYYILQIIDST
+5853 TAGVTYYILEIINST
-5868 TFTISLEIGGT
+5868 TFTISLEVGGA
-5879 PVTVTTDSGSMI
+5879 PVTVTTDSGSMV
-5891 GTSNAIT
+5891 GSSNAIT

-5908 QEDPLRVT
+5908 QEEPLRVT
-5916 QATATAATSNQITFD
+5916 RATATTTGTNEITFD
-5931 TTAGFVIDQQ
+5931 TVAGFAIDQQ
-5941 IYFQGTNFGGLV
+5941 IYFQGTNFGGLE
-5953 QGTVYFVAS
+5953 QGKVYFVAS
-5962 IVDSTT
+5962 IDTGT
-5968 ATIKDQTGATV
+5968 NKATIKDQLGTTIV
-5979 TLSTATGLMVTTC
+5979 LTTATGLLVTTC

-6007 LATDQLVV
+6007 LATDQLVR

-6057 VTNISTYISGG
+6057 VTGISTYISGG

-6094 CNSTAD
+6094 CQDTSE
-6100 LVVNNKVIFTQ
+6100 LVVNNEVIFTK

-6124 TQGTTYYIKQILSS
+6124 IQGTTYYIKQVLNS

-6153 TLTDDTGIMNVTQ
+6153 TLTDDTGVMNVTQ
-6166 WEQHDVQRLWVTV
+6166 WEQTNVERLWVTV

-6184 PSSKLR
+6184 PTDRLR
-6190 VGVDNEVSILTEIS
+6190 VDADNEVSLLTEIS

-6215 PNATPDEEIYLNAVN
+6215 PNSTPNEEIYLNFVDQNANQTV
-6230 TTGEQ
+6230 
-6235 SIYRANVQAR
+6235 YRANVQAR
-6245 TWLSQPIFPLSQV
+6245 TWLAQPIFPLTQNIS
-6258 IYVGDVTRVTDNVIQ
+6258 VGDVTRVTDNIVQ
-6273 NVIAPS
+6273 NVLAPT
-6279 PVNNLYS
+6279 PVNNIYS
-6286 IGLTADKNILSGVT
+6286 IGLTSDKNILSGVT
-6300 VLNNTTGNTLDTDTY
+6300 VLNNTTGITLDPDTY
-6315 EVVVENLSPILKITD
+6315 VVNVENLAPILKITD

-6342 TSLEGNVLYING
+6342 TSLEGNTLYING
-6354 EQIKFTT
+6354 EQITFTT
-6361 INFDNNS
+6361 IDFANNT
-6368 VSGLQRGANGTGV
+6368 VGGLQRGANGTGV
-6381 QEYIAKYTEVFS
+6381 QEYISKFTEVFS
-6393 LLSNNRLP
+6393 LLSNNRLS

-6412 TFNTTE
+6412 VFNTTI

-6423 ISTTTPAQFLQ
+6423 ISNTTPAKFLQ

>member
-73 GTAFLNTNQSTAKDF
+73 GTAFLNENQSTAKDF

-108 SRLFKSQFYS
+108 SRLFNSQFYS

-132 QYYWIPDGPPA
+132 QYYWIPEGPPA

-160 DTSNAYSIKALGAA
+160 DTSNAYSIKALGAS

-203 GVPGVTGLDGAE
+203 GVPGTTGLDGAQN
-215 DTRQVLGVNNNGAST
+215 TRDILGVNNNGANT

-247 FPGNNTVGVVST
+247 FPGSNTVGVVST

-276 DGLTSLEGLT
+276 DGVTSLEGLT

-292 DEPNEVGFV
+292 EEPNEVGFV
-301 QSFFDESGANYDV
+301 QSFFDEGGANYDV
-314 NLTSPQIVA
+314 NLVSPEIVA
-323 PVTLSIN
+323 PVTLAIN
-330 ETTATQLKLS
+330 ETTTSQLKLS
-340 SGTTADLTQNQTVT
+340 SGTTTDLVQNQTVT
-354 FTAVPEADPL
+354 FTAVPSADPL
-364 LGGLDVDTI
+364 LGGLDVDVI
-373 YYVKDIVD
+373 YYVKDIID
-381 ATTFTISL
+381 STSFTIST
-389 TLNGATLSLTPETG
+389 TLNGATLALTATTG
-403 TMIANINE
+403 TMVANINE

-425 FYTITYVGDP
+425 FYTITYVGDAS
-435 TDPTIRLIP
+435 DPTIRLIP
-444 AGVIPTE
+444 TSVIPTD
-451 EKITAEFGTSYIGL
+451 EKITVDFGTTYIGL
-465 DFYRSLAGEITR
+465 DFYRSQTGEILR
-477 VPYLSSLLD
+477 VPYLSALLD

-512 VNVNT
+512 VNVDI

-523 TFTSTNGVIFT
+523 TFTSTNGVVFT

-556 VQGVGESINLIPTTD
+556 VQGVGESINLISTID

-582 FIPYDSLPYSIGNF
+582 YIPYDSLPYSIGNF

-610 VGRNSINRNAW
+610 IGRNAINKNAW

-639 NNDPTIVTTYATG
+639 NDDPTIVTTYATG
-652 SAKAKR
+652 NAKAKR

-670 DSGTIA
+670 DAGTIA

-689 VFDQVANKKQYY
+689 AFDQVANKKQYY
-701 PDIETYTSYTA
+701 PDIETYTGYTA
-712 TIAGVVGQTST
+712 TLAGVTGT
-723 TITIPTTDIY
+723 TTTVTIPTTDIY
-733 TKFDVNMYV
+733 TKFDINMYV
-742 TDSNFALPNNTKI
+742 TDSNFALPNNTQV
-755 TAIEVVGTNTVL
+755 TGIEVVGTNTVL
-767 TVEFLNSTVVGQT
+767 TLTFASTTVVGQT

-798 GARVVFTA
+798 GTRIVFTA

-825 FGTAPVITLTEA
+825 FGSAPVITLTEA

-860 FWFNGTLW
+860 FWFDGTAW
-868 DEAQQK
+868 EEAQQK

-879 APEFDIFDKNGI
+879 APQFDIYDKNGI
-891 SLGDSTVYQGTS
+891 SFGDATVYQGTS

-921 ILGFPLRY
+921 VLGFPLRY

-941 CSLNVDSFSYVTGTN
+941 CSLNVDSFSYVTGTT
-956 PVTEKVNTG
+956 PVTSKVNTG
-965 YVYDYSTRTKKTRE
+965 YVYDYSTRTTKTRE

-985 LAPSVQYQVFELEYT
+985 IAPSVQYQIFELEYT
-1000 TGTTA
+1000 KGSIA
-1005 EFTCDVAVI
+1005 SFTCDVAVL
-1014 PEADDSWPRIQVYVN
+1014 PEDITVDSWPRIQVYVN
-1029 NVYLLDTEYTITQ
+1029 NEYQLESTYTVTS
-1042 TDKTTTVTLN
+1042 TDKTTTVTFN
-1052 TAPAID
+1052 TAPTAD
-1058 TPVQILILSKQ
+1058 TPIQILVLSKQ

-1086 FNTDLEIADIGD
+1086 FNIDLEIADIGD

-1109 NPNSTGTIFGSNNLR
+1109 NPSSTGVIFGSNNLR

-1136 IQNSASLVL
+1136 IQNSAPVVL

-1155 NLFNALQYNSNQYVQ
+1155 NLFDALQFNSNQYMQ
-1170 YKQQLVKTVNDTEW
+1170 YKQQLIKTVNDIDW
-1184 ERRFDPSYILDTAL
+1184 ERIFEPSYILDTAL
-1198 EQIVSAKSEN
+1198 EQMVSAKSEG

-1223 KSNVYNFANALEE
+1223 KSNTYTFANALQE
-1236 SIYPLAQTYDFTE
+1236 SIYPLAQMYDFTE

-1257 YLTRTTSGT
+1257 YLTRTTSGV
-1266 TTTTQLIRDVDYVV
+1266 TTTTQLIRDVDYTV
-1280 STTAPSLTVTK
+1280 SATAPSLTVTE
-1291 DLEAGDIVTIK
+1291 DLVAGDVVTIK

-1317 KLGLYPKWKPEIVL
+1317 KLGLYAKFKPAIVL
-1331 DPNYSTPTYMLRGHD
+1331 DPNYQTPTYMLRGHD

-1360 TGLTDFRDQALLEFE
+1360 SGLQDFRDKALLEFE
-1375 TRIYTN
+1375 TRIYNN

-1411 KIYASQFLNWAGQ
+1411 RIYSSQFLNWAGQ

-1433 GYTSANEFSYNYFES
+1433 GYTKANEFSWNYFQS

-1453 DTPIYQGY
+1453 NTPIDQGY

-1473 QPNVAPWEML
+1473 QPNIAPWEML
-1483 GFSQIPSWWT
+1483 GFSEMPSWWT
-1493 TRYGPAP
+1493 AQYGAAP
-1500 YTKDN
+1500 YTSNN

-1525 VTVDELK
+1525 VIVEELK

-1560 ANTFKRDWK
+1560 ANTFNRDWK

-1587 YDLMRIFALTRPAD
+1587 YDLMRIFALTKPAD

-1625 RSHLNISN
+1625 RSHLDISA
-1633 IEIYGSGT
+1633 IQIYGNGT

-1649 IVDYE
+1649 IVDFE

-1663 EITKLLDNLDVRLV
+1663 EITTLLDNLDVRLI

-1686 TLLKFFVEKATPN
+1686 KLLKFFVEKATPN

-1729 VIIQVV
+1729 VIIQIV

-1760 KTSEVAVDDYSVKI
+1760 KTTLIEVDEYTVKIADDYSTS
-1774 AQDYTTKT
+1774 QT
-1782 VNEQLVPYGTQ
+1782 NEQLVPYGTQ

-1801 QFLASYGAWLS
+1801 QFLASYGAWLT
-1812 RKGMIFDN
+1812 RKGMVFDN
-1820 IENGIEI
+1820 IENAIEI

-1869 PLTIEQDNFLLNQN
+1869 PLTIQQSNFLLNQN
-1883 LYPIAL
+1883 LYPIAI

-1898 TKFQSK
+1898 TKFQVK
-1904 TLNAGD
+1904 TLNSGD
-1910 VMAYGQFNM
+1910 VMAYGQFNL

-1928 DNNTVFNDVIYNLT
+1928 DNNTVFNDIIYNLT
-1942 TGLRQQR
+1942 TGLRQKR

-2040 YYNSNTANLEND
+2040 YYNSNTANLEKD

-2184 LQYEDPLSLYPTAG
+2184 LTKEDPLSLYPTAG

-2219 VNSNGKQIPINEFYV
+2219 VNSNGKQIPIKDFYV

-2241 NFKEQWRVYSIKPVA
+2241 NFKEQWRVYSIKPVG
-2256 RVVKVTPNT
+2256 RVVNVTPNT
-2265 NNTTTITFDT
+2265 NNTTTITFSQ

-2298 LVTRINNLT
+2298 LVTRINDLSS
-2307 EITINLSLEEPPTTL
+2307 ITINLSLEEQPTSL

-2334 RVAQPADIKDLD
+2334 RVAQPADIADLD

-2373 INYSLTKNLNRADG
+2373 INYSLTKDLNRADG

-2414 YGYNATTGN
+2414 YGYNTQTKA

-2429 SLLTGATSFGTAIA
+2429 SLLTGASSFGTAIA

-2453 PETTADPLGT
+2453 PETTADPFGT

-2479 ITLLQTFTS
+2479 ITLLQTFVS

-2499 EDQNYIFAGNPLDN
+2499 EDQNYIFAGNPIDN

-2521 RIPMNVGA
+2521 RIPLTAGYFTV
-2529 NIMVTGQTYIIT
+2529 GQTYTIT
-2541 SVGTTDFTTIGAI
+2541 SVGTTDFKSIGAVDNL
-2554 ESKVGIVFVYN
+2554 VGIVFN
-2565 GDPEVGTGTV
+2565 ATGTGDVLTTGTAD
-2575 NQISYEAIGQIDGT
+2575 QITYEDIGQIDGT
-2589 AAPVNA
+2589 VSPVNA
-2595 QAGDKFGFSI
+2595 VAGDNFGFSV
-2605 SVDNSAD
+2605 SCDASAD
-2612 CISIGAPDTKS
+2612 CISIGAPNTKS
-2623 PTNKE
+2623 PTTKTN
-2628 KWGTNY
+2628 WGKNY
-2634 VYSRLVQSIESQY
+2634 VYSRLVQNIESQY
-2647 NALPNQPQQYPLAW
+2647 TAIPNQPQQYPLAW
-2661 STLFLSRTA
+2661 TTLFLSRTA

-2684 TGYSNGDPVVFN
+2684 TGYNNNDAVAFN
-2696 EGGNYGTTG
+2696 EGGNYGNTG
-2705 ITPNQVYYLS
+2705 ITPNKVYYLS

-2728 SSATTLTFTDD
+2728 SSATTLTFLDD
-2739 TVSFTVLVQTE
+2739 TVNFTILVQTQ
-2750 PLLVS
+2750 PLLVK
-2755 VNGSIVDDNNYGV
+2755 VNGAFVDDNNYAV
-2768 GGGQITSGLRYF
+2768 GGGQITGGLRYF
-2780 GDIKAGDIITI
+2780 GDIRAGDIINI
-2791 SSRNIQWV
+2791 SSRNTQWV
-2799 QTMVPDADDRVGVQL
+2799 QTMVPDADDRVGVL
-2814 GYATDMTSYG
+2814 MGYSSDMTSYG
-2824 SEVLMG
+2824 SEILMG
-2830 APGEIRIDGA
+2830 APGEIRIAGA
-2840 KQTDGSVYR
+2840 KQTDGTVYR
-2849 YTNAGGKYGSV
+2849 YTNGGGRYGNV

-2865 TALTT
+2865 TALTA

-2875 INGFLVELSSG
+2875 INGYLVELPSG
-2886 FNATQCASLINQ
+2886 YNATQCANLINQ
-2898 YGITNVTASASEGKL
+2898 YGITNITASATDGKL
-2913 IISIISSSLALV
+2913 VIAIINAGLALV

-2943 FNIYTKTQVINAPHN
+2943 FNIYTKTQTVHAPHN
-2958 VSRTLFGNTIKFDE
+2958 VDRTLFGNTIKFNE

-3029 NYNGSIADPGAFV
+3029 NYNGSVADPGKFV

-3062 ALDFTNNQVV
+3062 ALDFTDNQVV
-3072 IGTPNLSFGDLEGQ
+3072 IGTPNLSYGDLEGQ
-3086 VTLFQNSGTAKDWI
+3086 VTLFQNSGTAKDWV

-3120 SAETNDTLIN
+3120 SAETNNTLIN

-3136 MQEKLLGVVRENID
+3136 MQEKLLGSVRENID
-3150 YVNSVDPATYNSEIG
+3150 YVNSVDPANYNSEIG
-3165 GVNAGLTWGADQ
+3165 GINSGLTWGADQ

-3184 TSKTRWINYHQNDV
+3184 TSKTRWLNYHQNDV
-3198 TYNGRFWGQVF
+3198 TYNSRHWGQVF
-3209 PGSDVAC
+3209 PGSDVTC
-3216 YTWVKSILAPAGYTG
+3216 YTWVKSTVAPVGYTG
-3231 PGTVKTGTQYSVEAE
+3231 PGRTRANTQYSVEAD

-3256 YYYWVRNTDI
+3256 YYYWVRDTDI
-3266 VNTEINKTL
+3266 VNTDIDKTL
-3275 SDRTLQQYISN
+3275 SDRTLQQYITN
-3286 PSRSGVAYFAPLL
+3286 PSRSGIAYFAPLL

-3322 YATGTNDDP
+3322 FATGTNDDP
-3331 SHQEFNLIKDGQP
+3331 AHQEFNLIKDGEP
-3344 DDFLPGLPKLGP
+3344 DDFLPGLPKFGP

-3421 KVLAE
+3421 KILAE
-3426 YPIAETR
+3426 YPISETR

-3448 ADYWSYINWWLPTT
+3448 ADYWSYVNWWLPTT

-3477 VAIYADLAKL
+3477 VAQYADLAKL
-3487 TVDVNTIAT
+3487 TVDTKTIAT

-3508 RYDGNE
+3508 RYDGND

-3520 LENGTIEFNIY
+3520 LENGTIQFNIY

-3559 TRFIIRA
+3559 TRWIIRA
-3566 LNEQIYIDELVAFR
+3566 LNEQIYIDELVSFR

-3634 SGYINEAK
+3634 AGYINEAK

-3655 TGIDTFQGNITDFDL
+3655 TGIDTYQGNVTDFDL

-3676 AEQSYI
+3676 TNQSYI
-3682 SPQLVYDNVDSPSE
+3682 SPQLVYADVDGTNE
-3696 FLPFFIWQ
+3696 FLPTNAIWQ
-3704 TPAYSNWYNNYGLSL
+3704 TAPYANWYNNYGLSL
-3719 VGQTDYQITE
+3719 VGETNYHITD

-3734 TIGSVVAMVDNAS
+3734 TIGSIVAMVDNAS

-3791 GAKIITDLPA
+3791 GAQIIIDLPA
-3801 VVILDGGKNY
+3801 VVILNGGKNY

-3821 DLVKY
+3821 DLAKY

-3853 EGYAVLPEIR
+3853 EGYAVLPEVKV
-3863 IAPAEQLFFTN
+3863 APAEQLFFTN

-3893 GNLIQYKDDSTSG
+3893 GNLIQYKDDITSG
-3906 ATVTRLVDGQWY
+3906 ETVTRLVDGQWY

-3936 FNDAVNE
+3936 YNDAINE

-3950 AGTVDGDFV
+3950 AGTTDGDFA
-3959 LNVGAKASAV
+3959 LNVGAKASAI

-3977 INSAM
+3977 INSAI

-3995 WEANVFYG
+3995 WEANAFYG

-4019 AISLQATQPPIAD
+4019 SITLQETQPPIAD

-4040 VFEVVSVAND
+4040 IFEIVNVAND
-4050 NEVLYTTFARRVTNT
+4050 NEVLYTTFKRQIELTNGT
-4065 VSTGNKVRL
+4065 SNYIRL
-4074 NPYDESNGELNSSG
+4074 DPYDANNGQLNSSG

-4097 PIKFAGAT
+4097 PIKFTGA
-4105 IGGIVD
+4105 IVGGIVD
-4111 NTVYYVNSVLNITD
+4111 ETVYYVDSVINITD
-4125 FTISETSGGAVK
+4125 FTIRATATGTTL
-4137 SLTTA
+4137 SLTDGTVGA
-4142 TASSA
+4142 A
-4147 GMSAFAGEV
+4147 GMFAYAGEV
-4156 TDTAVLTLNYP
+4156 TDTAVVTLNYP

-4224 VDDETITISSL
+4224 VDNKTITIGTT

-4242 VSATTTS
+4242 VSATTTG
-4249 TNIITVAD
+4249 TNVITVAE
-4257 TTGISVNDP
+4257 TTGFSVNDSV
-4266 IIFNTMVDASGN
+4266 IFNTMVDASGN

-4298 SLTELKIAVNV
+4298 SLTEMKIGVSV

-4315 LTTVTTG
+4315 LSTVTTG
-4322 SALLTN
+4322 SALVTN
-4328 QKDTVDL
+4328 QKDTLDL

-4365 SSYYTDINTGVLTNT
+4365 SSYYTDITSGVLTKT

-4385 YATIIG
+4385 YATIAG
-4391 DAGEGT
+4391 DAAEAT
-4397 ENRIALS
+4397 NNRIALS
-4404 DQDRGTFNFYVG
+4404 DQDKGTFNFYTD
-4416 MPIQFNSVPG
+4416 MPIEFNSVP
-4426 GAGISTGVTYFLYDF
+4426 AGSGLSTSTTYFLFDF
-4441 STDGDKDTYIKVDCT
+4441 SVDGDKDTYIKVDCT
-4456 STSSTGNQITCADTS
+4456 STSSSGNLITCVDTS
-4471 SLWLNMPITFTG
+4471 SLWVNMPITFTG

-4492 TEYYVKAIV
+4492 TEYYIKTI
-4501 DATHFTISEIAG
+4501 DSGTTFTISEIAG
-4513 GTVFTLANDNGPMVG
+4513 SATAFTLSNDNGPMIG
-4528 TGNPWIRLKTTQ
+4528 TGNPWIRLSTTK
-4540 GGATQDVTIT
+4540 GGTQDVTL

-4564 TDAIFD
+4564 TNAIFD

-4579 AILSNA
+4579 AILSNP
-4585 GVGYAIT
+4585 GVGYAVT
-4592 NKITISGNEVGGT
+4592 NVITISGSEVGGT
-4605 SPTNDVTLEVDEV
+4605 SPNNDITLEVDEIDV
-4618 DANGVITS
+4618 DGSIVS
-4626 LIVSGEPNDLTTNY
+4626 LIVSGDPNDLTTNY
-4640 YLKVTGQHTLKVYSD
+4640 YLKVASQTTLKVYSD

-4660 PVSGIGFEFG
+4660 PVSGIGFAFG
-4670 GFTTTDVTGCTS
+4670 GFTTTDVTDCTS
-4682 GTDSITLTSVAGFSL
+4682 GTDSITLTSVTGFAL
-4697 NDEVIFEGTV
+4697 NDEVIFEGTI
-4707 PNNTI
+4707 PTNTI
-4712 DATTSTSYYIKS
+4712 DAITSTSYYIKT

-4744 VITTVSISGLT
+4744 VVTTVSLTGLT

-4780 RVYRCVISNNDPD
+4780 RVYRCVISNNDED

-4805 NRILNALDR
+4805 NRVLNALDR
-4814 VEGYYQPSINMPGVD
+4814 AEGYYQPSINMPGVD
-4829 LDQLFTGTSYPNA
+4829 LNQLFNGTTYPNA

-4854 FTVDTILKDEPF
+4854 FTIDTVLKDEPF

-4885 SANFDKYTGVI
+4885 SANFDQYTGVI

-4910 NQVVGATDIVYGNGL
+4910 NQIVGATDVVYGGGL

-4939 SNDGVTWTT
+4939 SNDGITWTT

-4983 NNYYVSVG
+4983 NEYYVSVG

-4997 PDTYVWTERKTYDTQ
+4997 PDTYVWTERKTYDAQ
-5012 FAVTLYGVSSIDTT
+5012 FAVTLYGVSSIDTS

-5039 FDYSTGVTELID
+5039 LDYSTGVTELID

-5076 LYGVTSNGTIAV
+5076 LYGVTSNGTIAI

-5098 TDNGGDWTG
+5098 TDNGGDWSG

-5114 SINEPSNQ
+5114 SINEPANR
-5122 LNVTSTAGFLD
+5122 LNVSSTDGFLD
-5133 ADPVRV
+5133 GDPIRV
-5139 TDSFGGL
+5139 TNTFGGL
-5146 TAGTTY
+5146 TAGVTY
-5152 YVDVVGSTQVEIF
+5152 YVDVQGATQLEIF

-5182 LDCRLF
+5182 LDCRLY
-5188 LYDADSQTL
+5188 LYDADSDSL
-5197 RDVIYADSIW
+5197 RDIIYADSIW

-5218 SSNGLRWT
+5218 STNGLRWT
-5226 TRTSGTTQNLNGV
+5226 TQTSGTTQDLNGV
-5239 TYAPET
+5239 SYAIET
-5245 DTFKVVGDNN
+5245 DTFVVVGDNN
-5255 VILESTDSG
+5255 VILQSTDSG
-5264 VTWTLSGVFTVE
+5264 VTWTATGVFTVE
-5276 KPVYDVKGSDF
+5276 APVYDVKGSDF
-5287 TDGYGPE
+5287 TEGYGPE

-5303 NLNMTVVSRP
+5303 NLNLTVVSRP

-5319 TLYSHTGFNVV
+5319 TEYSHTGFNVV
-5330 SRVVAPTTEFQVD
+5330 SKIVEPTTEFQVD
-5343 YSFDQFVQYPLDLT
+5343 YSFDQYAQYPLDVSV
-5357 IQIIDAT
+5357 QIIDAT
-5364 TGLGTGLETSAYSVN
+5364 TELGTGLERSAYSIN

-5387 NTPLTFAPKQSLRI
+5387 NTALTFAPKQSLRI

-5416 TDTDPIRQI
+5416 TDTDPIRPI
-5425 AQTGFDDIYLNCN
+5425 VSTGFDDIYLNCN

-5448 VIRTGSH
+5448 AIRTGSH
-5455 SIEVEATETIANGDT
+5455 SIEVEATETIADGDT
-5470 IVCVNI
+5470 IVVINV
-5476 KDFTANDPISFQGV
+5476 KDFTANDPILFQGV
-5490 VFGGIAEDI
+5490 VFGGIAEDF

-5513 TISESYD
+5513 TVSESYD

-5536 GSMIVNIQTGTGT
+5536 GSMLVNIQTGTGT
-5549 VWTDPLVYHNGSRLV
+5549 VWTDPILYHNGARLV
-5564 LGKTNSISRTKASNN
+5564 LGKTNTVSRTKASNN
-5579 AITTGTT
+5579 GITTGTT

-5592 NRIQFAADMFGS
+5592 NRIQFAADMFGT
-5604 DITPNQVYYI
+5604 DITPNIVYYI

-5623 TISETNGGTVV
+5623 TISATDGGTVI

-5651 IDKQPNGIQAKLVLA
+5651 IGIQPNGIQAKLVLA
-5666 NPTNYVNG
+5666 KPAGYVNG
-5674 TDYLVYSIFG
+5674 TDYLVYSVFG
-5684 DSGDPSQYGYSVP
+5684 DSGDPSQYGYTVP

-5718 GDNPLN
+5718 AANPEN
-5724 AIVEVDGLRLTN
+5724 AIVEVNGLRQTN
-5736 TQYEVDNGANTVLFF
+5736 TAYQINDGANTILFF

-5779 AGTSGSSITTVTVTA
+5779 SGTSGSSFTTVTVTA
-5794 TTHTEGTFDEDTPD
+5794 TTHTEGTFDEDTPSV
-5808 TETYDQDTPTI
+5808 ETYDQDTPTI
-5819 VMYDELLD
+5819 VSYDELLD

-5868 TFTISLEIGGT
+5868 TFTISLQVGGS
-5879 PVTVTTDSGSMI
+5879 PVTVTTDTGSMV
-5891 GTSNAIT
+5891 GSSNAIT

-5908 QEDPLRVT
+5908 QEDPLRIT
-5916 QATATAATSNQITFD
+5916 QATATTATSNEITFD
-5931 TTAGFVIDQQ
+5931 TTVGFAVDQQ

-5962 IVDSTT
+5962 IVDATT

-5979 TLSTATGLMVTTC
+5979 VLSTATGLLVTTC

-6057 VTNISTYISGG
+6057 VTGISTYISGG
-6068 YVWRQGTFFLVTTQA
+6068 YVWRQGTFFLITTQA

-6124 TQGTTYYIKQILSS
+6124 TQGTTYYIKQILSN
-6138 TQFTIGLTRN
+6138 TEFTIGLTRN

-6153 TLTDDTGIMNVTQ
+6153 TLTNDTGVMNVTQ
-6166 WEQHDVQRLWVTV
+6166 WEQTDVQRLWVTV

-6184 PSSKLR
+6184 PTSKLR
-6190 VGVDNEVSILTEIS
+6190 VGADNEVSILTDIS

-6215 PNATPDEEIYLNAVN
+6215 PNATPDEEIYLNFVDQNAN
-6230 TTGEQ
+6230 Q

-6245 TWLSQPIFPLSQV
+6245 TWLAQPIFPLSQI
-6258 IYVGDVTRVTDNVIQ
+6258 IYVGDVTRVTDNIIQ
-6273 NVIAPS
+6273 NVFAPS
-6279 PVNNLYS
+6279 PINNIYS
-6286 IGLTADKNILSGVT
+6286 IGLTSDKNILSGVT
-6300 VLNNTTGNTLDTDTY
+6300 VLNNTTGNTLDPDTY
-6315 EVVVENLSPILKITD
+6315 DVVVENLSPILKITD
-6330 GSYISAGDSLKI
+6330 GAYISAGDSLKI

-6361 INFDNNS
+6361 IDFTNNS

-6381 QEYIAKYTEVFS
+6381 QEYIGKFTEVYS
-6393 LLSNNRLP
+6393 ILSNNRLS
-6401 DLYIDQSWNSY
+6401 DLYISQSWNSY
-6412 TFNTTE
+6412 TFNTTN

-6423 ISTTTPAQFLQ
+6423 ISTTAPARFLQ